1 MKQGKLLRSYLGTFP
16 KARILAAIVKGRARN
31 NKELSE
37 HTLIS
42 FPWVISIIMLLYFL
56 LSHKAVDWDDDMNTQ
71 SNNNA
76 LQSSSS
82 SSSSYIRIEERGTK
96 IQHLGR
102 VKVPRLRCIPNTHKV
117 VSRVPTIRFVRRIS
131 FLHNQTLVVRL
142 VVVCST
148 ETYD

>member
-16 KARILAAIVKGRARN
+16 KARILAAIVKGRAWN

-42 FPWVISIIMLLYFL
+42 FSWVISIIMLLYFL
-56 LSHKAVDWDDDMNTQ
+56 LSHKAIDWDDDMNTQ

-82 SSSSYIRIEERGTK
+82 SSSYIRIEKGGTK

-117 VSRVPTIRFVRRIS
+117 VSRVPTIRFVR
-131 FLHNQTLVVRL
+131 
-142 VVVCST
+142 
-148 ETYD
+148 TYFT